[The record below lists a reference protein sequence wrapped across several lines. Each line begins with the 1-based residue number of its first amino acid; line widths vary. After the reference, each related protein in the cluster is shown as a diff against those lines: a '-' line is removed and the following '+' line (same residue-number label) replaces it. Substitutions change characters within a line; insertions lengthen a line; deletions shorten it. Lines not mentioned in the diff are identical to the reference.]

1 MGERYN
7 SKIND
12 SLKNRY
18 EGLYE
23 KFTTASIFFSL
34 SNRLVRIL
42 SQMGFGDVTDDD
54 CLPLNLVPYLG
65 TILAHT
71 SSMNIC

>member
-1 MGERYN
+1 MDERYN

-23 KFTTASIFFSL
+23 KFATASIFFSL
-34 SNRLVRIL
+34 SNSLVRIL
-42 SQMGFGDVTDDD
+42 SQMGVRDLTDDD
-54 CLPLNLVPYLG
+54 
-65 TILAHT
+65 
-71 SSMNIC
+71 